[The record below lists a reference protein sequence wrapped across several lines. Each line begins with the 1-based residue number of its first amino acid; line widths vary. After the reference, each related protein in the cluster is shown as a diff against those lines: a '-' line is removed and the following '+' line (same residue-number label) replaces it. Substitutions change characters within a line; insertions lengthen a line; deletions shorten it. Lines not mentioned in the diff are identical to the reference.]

1 MLTANQQG
9 FFQKTFKAKM
19 LLTEATLNEWGTGGS
34 HKEPKHPFIGHI
46 FGAGKKKGHFV
57 FNLTFCILAL
67 L

>member
-1 MLTANQQG
+1 
-9 FFQKTFKAKM
+9 M
-19 LLTEATLNEWGTGGS
+19 LLTEPTLNEWGTGGS
-34 HKEPKHPFIGHI
+34 HKEPKRPFIGHI